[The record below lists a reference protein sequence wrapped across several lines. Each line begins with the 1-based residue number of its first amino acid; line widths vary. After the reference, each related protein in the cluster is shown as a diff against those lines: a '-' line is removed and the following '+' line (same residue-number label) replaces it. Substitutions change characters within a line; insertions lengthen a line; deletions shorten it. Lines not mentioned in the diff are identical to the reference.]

1 MTPELA
7 VGIVVALFGGGGL
20 AALLR
25 LRGETSRIVVDAA
38 QGAVVVQS
46 SVIADLRTQIES
58 LTSRIAA
65 VEVRA
70 TEAEARAIAAEQRA
84 AAAELRAE
92 QAETHRDLL
101 LRANAELQARLEH
114 LETEV
119 RRLGGD
125 PPLT

>member
-7 VGIVVALFGGGGL
+7 VGLVVALFGGGGL

-25 LRGETSRIVVDAA
+25 LRGDTSRIVVDAA
-38 QGAVVVQS
+38 KDVVVIQRGAIES
-46 SVIADLRTQIES
+46 LQAQIEA

-65 VEVRA
+65 VEARA

-101 LRANAELQARLEH
+101 LRANAELQKRLEH
-114 LETEV
+114 LEAEV
-119 RRLGGD
+119 RRLGGTL
-125 PPLT
+125 P

>member
-1 MTPELA
+1 MSPELLIA
-7 VGIVVALFGGGGL
+7 AIVALFGGGGL

-25 LRGETSRIVVDAA
+25 LRGDTSRIVVDAA
-38 QGAVVVQS
+38 KDVVVIQRGA
-46 SVIADLRTQIES
+46 IEDLKAQIEG
-58 LTSRIAA
+58 LTARMAA
-65 VEVRA
+65 VELRA

-119 RRLGGD
+119 RRLGGTL
-125 PPLT
+125 P